1 MTKNPFRPPQVNPA
15 TLRDQ
20 EIINRANADSPEPPQ
35 KKLLN
40 VALDVQTDD
49 LLHRLAI
56 LDRGR
61 LVEAFARA
69 VDLACRNLDEFGA
82 FVRGHSGANAGR
94 VVNKA
99 LWLPVESIQALTGL
113 PGALQEHNLLIQS
126 KSRIARLVL
135 LYAGQ
140 QRGLDI
146 SGRQP

>member
-20 EIINRANADSPEPPQ
+20 EIIDRANADGPAPPK

-40 VALDVQTDD
+40 VALDVQTDE

-69 VDLACRNLDEFGA
+69 IDLACRNLDGFAA
-82 FVRGHSGANAGR
+82 FARGHSGASSGR

-99 LWLPVESIQALTGL
+99 LWLPVDSIQALTGL
-113 PGALQEHNLLIQS
+113 PAALQEHDLLIQS
-126 KSRIARLVL
+126 KSRVARLVL
-135 LYAGQ
+135 RYAGL

-146 SGRQP
+146 SGRQS